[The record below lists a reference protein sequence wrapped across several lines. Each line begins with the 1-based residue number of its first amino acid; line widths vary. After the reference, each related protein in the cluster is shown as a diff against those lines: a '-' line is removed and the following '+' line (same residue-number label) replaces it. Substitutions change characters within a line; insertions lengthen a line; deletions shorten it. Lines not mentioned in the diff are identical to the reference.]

1 MTTSTI
7 ARADALFQEQIH
19 AQWRD
24 WRSYLKASLL
34 LLEAQA
40 AASQPVFERAESHE
54 QQAKQ
59 AERDLAAIPQA
70 QRMLFDR
77 VREER
82 RQQLQVAAETNRSS
96 GRRQAVDPD
105 AIDRQALTALLEEA
119 EGHAEG
125 DERQASW
132 GDVPLLVDGAVQWY
146 RVHVP
151 TLLDVPGAAAYAAGG
166 SDGLDLRRRIVLS
179 IALGAG
185 ALLFLLVWFLWP
197 HSPARPTSA
206 SEPLPVINGTRVPVW
221 TVRSLTLASSD
232 GAQQA
237 IALDKP
243 RLAVPLVICVPAAQL
258 QSAAEARLRGD
269 GDTPERVY
277 TLSPASIDRADL
289 RIEPCE
295 GISTEHPALAGML
308 QRIEPLPLAEIGVP
322 VALSE
327 DTSITLQAI
336 SIVGPGQDGTLPPDS
351 ARIIIRIAAPN
362 LDWPTY
368 APTLLQADGT
378 VVQSPEQVSIEDGI
392 ELRYLVPLPA
402 GELELAWQLTL
413 PQSGAVMR
421 WRATLSP
428 PPDRALVLRKALE
441 AQRVELANAEGN
453 SFALQL
459 MLRNS
464 GDGLL
469 TLSRDDLAL
478 KRGSEVLPLP
488 DLPELHAP
496 LAPGEA
502 RTLTIP
508 LPEIADGA
516 PLVLSVGSYRWQIAP

>member
-54 QQAKQ
+54 EQAKQ
-59 AERDLAAIPQA
+59 AERELVAIPQA
-70 QRMLFDR
+70 QRSLFDR

-82 RQQLQVAAETNRSS
+82 RQQLQIAAENTRSS
-96 GRRQAVDPD
+96 ARRQAIDPD
-105 AIDRQALTALLEEA
+105 AIDRQALMVLLEEA
-119 EGHAEG
+119 EGHVEG

-151 TLLDVPGAAAYAAGG
+151 TLLEAPGAAAYAAGG
-166 SDGLDLRRRIVLS
+166 PDGLDLRRRIVLS

-197 HSPARPTSA
+197 HSPARPTNA

-232 GAQQA
+232 GAQHA
-237 IALDKP
+237 IALD
-243 RLAVPLVICVPAAQL
+243 RIRSAIPLVICVPAAQL
-258 QSAAEARLRGD
+258 QGATEARLKGAD
-269 GDTPERVY
+269 DTPERIY
-277 TLSPASIDRADL
+277 TLSSASSTLADL

-295 GISTEHPALAGML
+295 GVSTDHPALAGTL
-308 QRIEPLPLAEIGVP
+308 QRVEPLPLAEIGVP
-322 VALSE
+322 VTLSE
-327 DTSITLQAI
+327 DTSITVEGI
-336 SIVGPGQDGTLPPDS
+336 SIVGPGQDRTLPPDN
-351 ARIIIRIAAPN
+351 ARIIVRVAAPE

-368 APTLLQADGT
+368 APTLLLADGT
-378 VVQSPEQVSIEDGI
+378 VVQSPEQAPIEDGI

-402 GELELAWQLTL
+402 GELELAWQLTQ

-453 SFALQL
+453 SLTIQ
-459 MLRNS
+459 LRNS

-469 TLSRDDLAL
+469 TLSRDDIVLQ
-478 KRGSEVLPLP
+478 RGSEVLPLP